1 MRVIGYPMAGSP
13 VRIASVQTPKT
24 LGTAMIKITHYCK
37 TPQEHIGM
45 QIVTLAAE
53 NFTEISLHG
62 TPPSNPLYPVHQAA
76 LAFEIGTYLH
86 AMGESAERP
95 IGLYVATDQHDPNL
109 VIGFLKYLPLK
120 DMPEACGITY
130 MAVRQDQRKKG
141 VARAL
146 MAELLAR
153 HPHAELTCFVEKVP
167 LYERLGFR
175 VIGHRDTQVRMCT
188 REKTAEGMMAVLD
201 TSQLYTTPAMQM
213 VMHAQVQKVGA
224 KAMRDAE
231 RQFSRQVDQRTRKA
245 KEFAE
250 ARLGG

>member
-1 MRVIGYPMAGSP
+1 
-13 VRIASVQTPKT
+13 
-24 LGTAMIKITHYCK
+24 MINISHYTK

-45 QIVTLAAE
+45 QIVSLAAE
-53 NFTEISLHG
+53 NFTDISMYG

-76 LAFEIGTYLH
+76 LAFEMGTYLH
-86 AMGESAERP
+86 AMGESPERP

-130 MAVRQDQRKKG
+130 MAVRQEKRRKG

-146 MAELLAR
+146 MAELLNR

-167 LYERLGFR
+167 FYEGLGFR

-188 REKTAEGMMAVLD
+188 RENTAEGVMAVLD
-201 TSQLYTTPAMQM
+201 TSQLATTPAMQM
-213 VMHAQVQKVGA
+213 VMHAQVQKWGP

-231 RQFSRQVDQRTRKA
+231 RQFSRHVDQRTRKA
-245 KEFAE
+245 KDFAE
-250 ARLGG
+250 SRLGL

>member
-1 MRVIGYPMAGSP
+1 
-13 VRIASVQTPKT
+13 
-24 LGTAMIKITHYCK
+24 MIKITHYSK

-45 QIVTLAAE
+45 QIVSMATE

-62 TPPSNPLYPVHQAA
+62 TPPSNPLYPVHQAV

-86 AMGESAERP
+86 AMGESPERP
-95 IGLYVATDQHDPNL
+95 IGLYVATEEDDPNL

-120 DMPEACGITY
+120 NMPDACGITY
-130 MAVRQDQRKKG
+130 MAVRQEKRRKG

-167 LYERLGFR
+167 LYESLGFR

-188 REKTAEGMMAVLD
+188 REKTAVGVMAVLD

-213 VMHAQVQKVGA
+213 VMRAQVQKMGM

-231 RQFSRQVDQRTRKA
+231 RQFSRHVDQRTRKA

-250 ARLGG
+250 SRLGV

>member
-1 MRVIGYPMAGSP
+1 
-13 VRIASVQTPKT
+13 
-24 LGTAMIKITHYCK
+24 MIKITHYSK

-45 QIVTLAAE
+45 QIVSMATE

-62 TPPSNPLYPVHQAA
+62 TPPSNPLYPVHQAV

-86 AMGESAERP
+86 AMGESPERP
-95 IGLYVATDQHDPNL
+95 IGLYVATEEDDPNL

-120 DMPEACGITY
+120 NMPDACGITY
-130 MAVRQDQRKKG
+130 MAVRQEKRRKG

-167 LYERLGFR
+167 LYESLGFR

-188 REKTAEGMMAVLD
+188 REKTAVGVMAVLD

-213 VMHAQVQKVGA
+213 VMRAQVQKMGM

-231 RQFSRQVDQRTRKA
+231 RQFSRHVDQRTRKA
-245 KEFAE
+245 KEFVE
-250 ARLGG
+250 SRLGA